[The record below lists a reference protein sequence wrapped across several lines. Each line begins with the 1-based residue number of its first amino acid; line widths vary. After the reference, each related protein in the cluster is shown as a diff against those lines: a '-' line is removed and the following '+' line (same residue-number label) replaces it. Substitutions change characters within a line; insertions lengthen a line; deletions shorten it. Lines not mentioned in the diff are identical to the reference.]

1 MGASLYAIAQCAY
14 PRARSRD
21 RLVVIGS
28 TTKSQ
33 STLGGVTV
41 VGRLWASRGASVYLL
56 LLLLTPLLVGL
67 AARQA
72 WVRTSLPDPGLEL
85 NADQRIEAFDARWK
99 QVQKADLVVALDGRT
114 LHDPADWVSRAL
126 APRDTPLLV
135 TFERDGERWTEAAH
149 ATPIRAVDRVA
160 VWARIAT
167 GAALMVMGLVAFVL
181 RPGAS
186 VTWLLL
192 LLAWDLGLF
201 LLQKIGLYFDPR
213 LYKQASLYPWAFA
226 TAFGLHFLCFFPQ
239 KIAWIA
245 ERPWRAA
252 VFYLPVFAAPIVH
265 GMAAETAM
273 ASIGTLWG
281 AVANLLVV
289 AIVVHQYARLR
300 RSSDRKLRSQ
310 YRALLVGF
318 AGGLLIPA
326 LWNWLRIALDV
337 WNSPWAAHYNA
348 LPLVLFI
355 GVTAYA
361 VVRHN
366 ALAIDR
372 FTAAV
377 AGYVSTSVV
386 LAATFAA
393 ALIGIPLLL
402 GQSGIADSPV
412 LLVAVTALTFAS
424 FAPMHR
430 RIKRWVDRRFFREQ
444 ADAVQI
450 ADALRELVLTMQQS
464 SRDEAVHAAFVAV
477 SILRAD
483 RSELWL
489 LGSDKQRLR
498 LDRSTG
504 HMAQSELPLTLDG
517 ALGKALVSGMTGG
530 VAELCPRVFEPNAQD
545 ELWSRELAMA
555 APVMVHGVVAGCFG
569 IGRKRSGAGYTL
581 EELSFLTIVA
591 AQLGSVLERAEG
603 DSSQIDRYQL
613 ERRLGTGGMAEV
625 FLAWQVGPGGFE
637 RKVAIKRPLPHVS
650 EDPNAVAAFLDEAR
664 LAAQLL
670 HPNIAQV
677 YDVGESSGTYFIV
690 MEYVDGPSLRQLL
703 RQLSQQ
709 KQRVPLA
716 IATSLI
722 VSVLAALDYA
732 HRHSDERGRSLDLV
746 HRDIT
751 PRNVL
756 LNRSG
761 QVKLVDFG
769 IARAE
774 FRLHVTRTG
783 TVKGTL
789 PYMSPEQAAGNPLD
803 CRADLYSAGA
813 LFYELLTG
821 EMAYPRGPSARR
833 PRPAA
838 RYVPELPLALEP
850 VLRRSMD
857 HDAERRFR
865 TAAEQARALLQ
876 AIRPK
881 APASSEEVAAWMLG
895 VCPEYA
901 VTDQRAPATIVV
913 QRESQTTIEPED
925 LTMVDRKER

>member
-1 MGASLYAIAQCAY
+1 
-14 PRARSRD
+14 
-21 RLVVIGS
+21 
-28 TTKSQ
+28 
-33 STLGGVTV
+33 
-41 VGRLWASRGASVYLL
+41 
-56 LLLLTPLLVGL
+56 LTPVLVGL

-72 WVRTSLPDPGLEL
+72 WVRTGLPDPGLEL
-85 NADQRIEAFDARWK
+85 DADQRVEAFDARWK
-99 QVQKADLVVALDGRT
+99 HVRKNDRVVALDERQ
-114 LHDPADWVSRAL
+114 LRDPADWVSRAL
-126 APRDTPLLV
+126 SPRDRPLLV
-135 TFERDGERWTEAAH
+135 RFERDGEQWTEAAPT
-149 ATPIRAVDRVA
+149 TPIRALDRA
-160 VWARIAT
+160 AIWARIAT

-201 LLQKIGLYFDPR
+201 LLQKIGMYFDPR
-213 LYKQASLYPWAFA
+213 LYKQLSIYPWAFA
-226 TAFGLHFLCFFPQ
+226 TALGLHFLCFFPQ
-239 KIAWIA
+239 KVAWIA
-245 ERPWRAA
+245 ERPWRAS
-252 VFYLPVFAAPIVH
+252 VFYLPVLAAPIVH
-265 GMAAETAM
+265 ALAAVTAM

-281 AVANLLVV
+281 AIANLLVL
-289 AIVVHQYARLR
+289 AMVVSQYARLR

-326 LWNWLRIALDV
+326 LWNWLRIALGV

-377 AGYVSTSVV
+377 AGYVTTSVV
-386 LAATFAA
+386 LGATFAA
-393 ALIGIPLLL
+393 LLVGIPLLL

-412 LLVAVTALTFAS
+412 LLVAVTALTFAG
-424 FAPMHR
+424 FAPLHR
-430 RIKRWVDRRFFREQ
+430 RIKRWVDRQFFREQ

-464 SRDEAVHAAFVAV
+464 SRDEAVQAAFAAV
-477 SILRAD
+477 NILKAD

-489 LGSDKQRLR
+489 LGSDKQVLR
-498 LDRSTG
+498 LDRSSG
-504 HMAQSELPLTLDG
+504 HMAQSEEPLALDG
-517 ALGKALVSGMTGG
+517 ALGKALVGGMTGG
-530 VAELCPRVFEPNAQD
+530 LAELSPRVFEPLAQE

-555 APVMVHGVVAGCFG
+555 APVMVHGVVAGCLG

-581 EELSFLTIVA
+581 EELSFLTIVS
-591 AQLGSVLERAEG
+591 AQLGSVLERADG

-670 HPNIAQV
+670 HPNIVQV
-677 YDVGESSGTYFIV
+677 YDVGESAGSYFIV

-703 RQLSQQ
+703 RQLGQNG
-709 KQRVPLA
+709 QRVPLP
-716 IATSLI
+716 IAASLI

-732 HRHSDERGRSLDLV
+732 HRHSDERGRPLELV

-774 FRLHVTRTG
+774 FRLHVTQTG

-789 PYMSPEQAAGNPLD
+789 PYMSPEQAAGKPLD
-803 CRADLYSAGA
+803 RRSDLYSAGA
-813 LFYELLTG
+813 VFYELLTG
-821 EMAYPRGPSARR
+821 EMAYPRGPLPRR

-838 RYVPELPLALEP
+838 GHVPELPLALEP
-850 VLRRSMD
+850 VLRRAME
-857 HDAERRFR
+857 HDAARRFR
-865 TAAEQARALLQ
+865 TAAEQARAVLH
-876 AIRPK
+876 AIRPRT
-881 APASSEEVAAWMLG
+881 PASSEQVSAWMLG
-895 VCPEYA
+895 VCPQYA
-901 VTDQRAPATIVV
+901 VSDSRAQATIVD
-913 QRESQTTIEPED
+913 QRESQTQVEHGEPTI
-925 LTMVDRKER
+925 VDRKER

>member
-1 MGASLYAIAQCAY
+1 
-14 PRARSRD
+14 
-21 RLVVIGS
+21 VI
-28 TTKSQ
+28 
-33 STLGGVTV
+33 
-41 VGRLWASRGASVYLL
+41 GRLWASRGASIFLL
-56 LLLLTPLLVGL
+56 FLVL
-67 AARQA
+67 SPVLVALSARQA
-72 WVRTSLPDPGLEL
+72 WVRTGLPDPGLEL
-85 NADQRIEAFDARWK
+85 NADQRVESRDARWSG
-99 QVQKADLVVALDGRT
+99 VERGDRVIALDGRA
-114 LHDPADWVSRAL
+114 LRDPADWVRRAL
-126 APRDTPLLV
+126 APRETPLLV
-135 TFERDGERWTEAAH
+135 GFERDGRQWTVSAQ
-149 ATPIRAVDRVA
+149 ATPMRATDRLA

-181 RPGAS
+181 RPGVT

-192 LLAWDLGLF
+192 LLAWDLGAF
-201 LLQKIGLYFDPR
+201 LLQKIGLYFDPQ
-213 LYKQASLYPWAFA
+213 LYKQLSIYPWALA
-226 TAFGLHFLCFFPQ
+226 TALGLHFLCFFPQ
-239 KIAWIA
+239 KIEWVA
-245 ERPWRAA
+245 ERPWRAS
-252 VFYLPVFAAPIVH
+252 VFYVPVLITPLAHATAAMTV
-265 GMAAETAM
+265 MAV
-273 ASIGTLWG
+273 IGTLWG
-281 AVANLLVV
+281 AVATLLVISALAV
-289 AIVVHQYARLR
+289 QYARLR

-326 LWNWLRIALDV
+326 LWNWLRIAFDI

-348 LPLVLFI
+348 LPLVLFVA
-355 GVTAYA
+355 VTAYA

-377 AGYVSTSVV
+377 AGYVTTTIV
-386 LAATFAA
+386 LAAAFAA
-393 ALIGIPLLL
+393 ALVGIPLLL
-402 GQSGIADSPV
+402 DQSGFADSPV
-412 LLVAVTALTFAS
+412 LLVAVTALTFAG
-424 FAPMHR
+424 FAPLHA
-430 RIKRWVDRRFFREQ
+430 RIKRWVDRQFFREQ
-444 ADAVQI
+444 ADAAQI

-464 SRDEAVHAAFVAV
+464 SRDEAVQAAFAAV
-477 SILRAD
+477 SILKAD

-489 LGSDKQRLR
+489 LGSDKKELR
-498 LDRSTG
+498 LDRSAG
-504 HMAQSELPLTLDG
+504 HITQADQYVSLDG
-517 ALGKALVSGMTGG
+517 ALGKALIGGMTGG
-530 VAELCPRVFEPNAQD
+530 VAELSPRVLEPGAQE

-555 APVMVHGVVAGCFG
+555 APVMVHGVVAGFFG
-569 IGRKRSGAGYTL
+569 LGRKRSGAGYTL

-603 DSSQIDRYQL
+603 ESSQIDRYQL

-677 YDVGESSGTYFIV
+677 YDVGESSGSYFIV
-690 MEYVDGPSLRQLL
+690 MEYVDGPSLRQVL
-703 RQLSQQ
+703 RQLGQQ

-716 IATSLI
+716 IAASLI

-783 TVKGTL
+783 TIKGTL
-789 PYMSPEQAAGNPLD
+789 PYMSPEQAAGKSLD
-803 CRADLYSAGA
+803 CRSDLYSAGA

-821 EMAYPRGPSARR
+821 EMAYPRGPSPRR

-850 VLRRSMD
+850 VLRRAME
-857 HDAERRFR
+857 HDVAQRYR
-865 TAAEQARALLQ
+865 TAAEQARAVLH
-876 AIRPK
+876 AIRPR
-881 APASSEEVAAWMLG
+881 APASSEEVSSWMLR

-901 VTDQRAPATIVV
+901 AMDPRAPATTVS
-913 QRESQTTIEPED
+913 QRESQTKIETNE
-925 LTMVDRKER
+925 LTLIDRKER